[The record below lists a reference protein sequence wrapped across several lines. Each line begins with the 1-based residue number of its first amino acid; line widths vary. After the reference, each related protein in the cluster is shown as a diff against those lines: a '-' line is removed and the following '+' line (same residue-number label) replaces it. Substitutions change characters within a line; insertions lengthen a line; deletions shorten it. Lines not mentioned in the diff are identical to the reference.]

1 MRASFYQWMILQEG
15 QLPLLPDGRVL
26 PLAEHV
32 CSVILIWPIDE
43 KPQPSNSLIVDPCFS
58 ARGYRLAKH
67 KLSQIGAS
75 LLDIGFFFVTHGH
88 SDHVL
93 HCPDYDVS
101 SAWQAFDPGTEGV
114 FSGIH
119 SKACPGHHPDLLSLH
134 FASDKGETWVVS
146 DAILNVTWL
155 HAWKYYWPN
164 GYHREEII
172 QTWQSIALIL
182 SQAQVAIPGHGKEI
196 RVTDSL
202 LEKLIANFSCV
213 ADAAECSDVIESLNQ
228 RRLALK
234 RDAKANDAID
244 SL

>member
-1 MRASFYQWMILQEG
+1 MILQEG

-93 HCPDYDVS
+93 HCPDDDVS
-101 SAWQAFDPGTEGV
+101 SAWQAFDPGTERV

-119 SKACPGHHPDLLSLH
+119 SKACPGHHPDLLSLR

-196 RVTDSL
+196 RVTDIL

-228 RRLALK
+228 RRFALK